1 MEGSSR
7 CASLLLDWNVGAPRF
22 PNEKEG
28 PVVQKS
34 YISFK
39 IGISF
44 KKLTITVFL
53 LKSACDEGLHRKP
66 GKNYVCECENRH
78 HQRFEY
84 EISIAGIRSQIK
96 ENGGKG
102 APFWLPKS
110 LAIQCQCEFGTLG
123 TTTKVKVVSL
133 VMRVIVCSTKKLVE
147 SIFALSTSTNRD

>member
-39 IGISF
+39 IGISL

-84 EISIAGIRSQIK
+84 EISIAGIKSQIK
-96 ENGGKG
+96 ENGCT
-102 APFWLPKS
+102 F
-110 LAIQCQCEFGTLG
+110 LASKELG
-123 TTTKVKVVSL
+123 HSMPV
-133 VMRVIVCSTKKLVE
+133 RVRNSGHNNE
-147 SIFALSTSTNRD
+147 SQGRFTGDAGDSVLY